1 MQDMTSHSIFSEDSC
16 LLGCDSVSLVG
27 MFLMFWRK
35 VQWSYPRRPD
45 SLSACC
51 VAYGVFV
58 GCAETKHK
66 VGHKIKDFPS

>member
-1 MQDMTSHSIFSEDSC
+1 MTSHSILSEDSC
-16 LLGCDSVSLVG
+16 LLECDSVSLVG

-45 SLSACC
+45 SLSVCYI
-51 VAYGVFV
+51 AYGVFAS
-58 GCAETKHK
+58 CAETKHK